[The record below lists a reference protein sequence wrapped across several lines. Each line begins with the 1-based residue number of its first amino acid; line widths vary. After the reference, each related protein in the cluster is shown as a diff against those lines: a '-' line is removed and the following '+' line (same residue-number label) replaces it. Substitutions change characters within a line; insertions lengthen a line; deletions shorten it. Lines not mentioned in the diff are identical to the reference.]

1 MTHQKQTKARTEI
14 DRAGC
19 ETRIQF
25 AVVMR
30 TTCDQVKTVTDSI
43 LNSPNTSLIYQRV
56 STKFLRI
63 VEEDYPCEVD

>member
-1 MTHQKQTKARTEI
+1 MTHQKKMSARTEI
-14 DRAGC
+14 DKAGC

-25 AVVMR
+25 AVVVR
-30 TTCDQVKTVTDSI
+30 TTCDQVKTVADSI

-63 VEEDYPCEVD
+63 VEEEYPGEVD

>member
-25 AVVMR
+25 AVVVR
-30 TTCDQVKTVTDSI
+30 TTCDHVKTITDLI
-43 LNSPNTSLIYQRV
+43 VNSPNTNLIYQKV

-63 VEEDYPCEVD
+63 VEEDYPGEVD